1 MKVKNLAENGLTGSD
16 IGDAMSALAQEGWL
30 EYDLETSIRAYMRAN
45 NFEHGYAFA
54 KMIEAMALKAWRE
67 EVQAQAKRLNADKE
81 LPF

>member
-16 IGDAMSALAQEGWL
+16 IGDAMSAQAQEGWL
-30 EYDLETSIRAYMRAN
+30 EYDLQMSIRAYMRAN

-54 KMIEAMALKAWRE
+54 KMIETMALKAWRE

>member
-30 EYDLETSIRAYMRAN
+30 EYDLQTSIRAYMRAN
-45 NFEHGYAFA
+45 FFEHGYAFA
-54 KMIEAMALKAWRE
+54 KMIETMALKAWRE
-67 EVQAQAKRLNADKE
+67 EVQAQAKRLNAGKE

>member
-30 EYDLETSIRAYMRAN
+30 EYDLMFTMNNYMKSKD
-45 NFEHGYAFA
+45 FVDGYAFA
-54 KMIEAMALKAWRE
+54 KHVKDLARELWRIEQKAIE
-67 EVQAQAKRLNADKE
+67 ERNTDKE

>member
-16 IGDAMSALAQEGWL
+16 IGDAMSAQAQEGWL
-30 EYDLETSIRAYMRAN
+30 EYDLEVSIKAYMQAN

-54 KMIEAMALKAWRE
+54 KMIEVMALKIWRE
-67 EVQAQAKRLNADKE
+67 EVQAQAKRFIIDKE

>member
-30 EYDLETSIRAYMRAN
+30 EYDLQTSIRAYMRAN
-45 NFEHGYAFA
+45 NFEHGYAFL
-54 KMIEAMALKAWRE
+54 KMIETMALKAWRE
-67 EVQAQAKRLNADKE
+67 EVQAQAKLHSIEE